1 MNRIAH
7 EKEKEGQNIREN
19 LEKSVK
25 ISENRNNLL
34 EIRLSPCYDY
44 EIYESKQRA

>member
-1 MNRIAH
+1 MVIHLTDFLQYMWELKFYDEFIVTRIAH

-25 ISENRNNLL
+25 IAT
-34 EIRLSPCYDY
+34 
-44 EIYESKQRA
+44 IY

>member
-1 MNRIAH
+1 LKFYDEFIVNRIAH

-25 ISENRNNLL
+25 IAT
-34 EIRLSPCYDY
+34 
-44 EIYESKQRA
+44 IY